1 MVKDRY
7 AAGHQQALDPRLRI
21 LARMMAQVH
30 LPSGPDGLAG
40 EDVLDEDSG

>member
-1 MVKDRY
+1 MVRERY
-7 AAGHQQALDPRLRI
+7 TAGQQQTLDPRLRI

-40 EDVLDEDSG
+40 EDVPDEDSG